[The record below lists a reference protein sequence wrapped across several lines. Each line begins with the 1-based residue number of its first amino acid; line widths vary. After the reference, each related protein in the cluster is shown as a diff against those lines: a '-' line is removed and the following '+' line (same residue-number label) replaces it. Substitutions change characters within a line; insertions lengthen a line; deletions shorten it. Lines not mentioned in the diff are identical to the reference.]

1 MPVIGIDEAGRGCL
15 AGPVVAAAVILESEF
30 DLDLLTDSKLL
41 SEDRREIVFEKI
53 LDLHRVGIGFAT
65 SKEIDEINI
74 LQASFLAMRRA
85 LESLGQTSGHILV
98 DGHMPIP
105 QCSGFTQTPL
115 VKGDLRCKPISAA
128 SIVAK
133 VTRDRFMREIAREF
147 PQYKFEV
154 HKGYGTTAHRAL
166 IEEFG
171 SCREHRQTF
180 RGVKIETQGISL
192 GEDREELVDF
202 KEMVD

>member
-1 MPVIGIDEAGRGCL
+1 
-15 AGPVVAAAVILESEF
+15 
-30 DLDLLTDSKLL
+30 
-41 SEDRREIVFEKI
+41 
-53 LDLHRVGIGFAT
+53 
-65 SKEIDEINI
+65 
-74 LQASFLAMRRA
+74 
-85 LESLGQTSGHILV
+85 
-98 DGHMPIP
+98 
-105 QCSGFTQTPL
+105 
-115 VKGDLRCKPISAA
+115 
-128 SIVAK
+128 AK